1 MTKEKAV
8 EHSVG
13 QTDDNTSVIG
23 KQVNSMEKEH
33 T

>member
-1 MTKEKAV
+1 MIKEKA
-8 EHSVG
+8 EELSVG
-13 QTDDNTSVIG
+13 QTVDNTSVIG